1 MYKSHRNNLMIA
13 NVIKPADIPAPRSQS
28 VLCAFSFFG
37 NLGWQLTPDR
47 RGVMQRT
54 VTVDA
59 VIKAVNEPVI
69 GHGYRG
75 KIPLALDP

>member
-13 NVIKPADIPAPRSQS
+13 HLIKPAEKPAPRSQS

-37 NLGWQLTPDR
+37 NIGWQPALDR

-54 VTVDA
+54 VTNDP
-59 VIKAVNEPVI
+59 VNDR
-69 GHGYRG
+69 GYRG
-75 KIPLALDP
+75 RIPLAIDP

>member
-13 NVIKPADIPAPRSQS
+13 HLIKPAGIPAPRSQS

-37 NLGWQLTPDR
+37 NIGWQLTLDR

-54 VTVDA
+54 VTNDR
-59 VIKAVNEPVI
+59 
-69 GHGYRG
+69 GYRG
-75 KIPLALDP
+75 RIPLAIDP